1 MEAIIGAG
9 GIGNFGGWWFD
20 SKGEPV
26 EFAKRSIVG
35 LGLRRIKE
43 LVRKRRPVILAV
55 GADPTRIPTL
65 AVALSCKEPLG
76 NIWIGDEVTARV
88 LLGER
93 DIECEGIQWR
103 PEEQEVLRRLAE
115 SRN

>member
-1 MEAIIGAG
+1 
-9 GIGNFGGWWFD
+9 
-20 SKGEPV
+20 
-26 EFAKRSIVG
+26 
-35 LGLRRIKE
+35 
-43 LVRKRRPVILAV
+43 V

-93 DIECEGIQWR
+93 EIECKGIQWR
-103 PEEQEVLRRLAE
+103 KEEQEILRNLTT
-115 SRN
+115 SRR